1 MTELENERLAD
12 ASGPVAPAVEAPVPD
27 AEPTAPSVRRGGPEY
42 EFSDKQNEL
51 VGALAAKMAFVG
63 TTMIVFGI
71 LLDLGALVSIV
82 ALHLA
87 PTSGAALTN
96 VIAGAA
102 LFCVGFWTRGASVH
116 FQRIVDTEGSD
127 VSNLM
132 TALEELFR
140 IYSLQRVLF
149 LFTSVLA
156 VLATVIHFIAPP

>member
-1 MTELENERLAD
+1 MTDVETTEAD
-12 ASGPVAPAVEAPVPD
+12 VESSGPVAAAVEPVPPD
-27 AEPTAPSVRRGGPEY
+27 EPSAPSAKRGPSEY
-42 EFSDKQNEL
+42 EFSDRQNEL
-51 VGALAAKMAFVG
+51 VGALAGKMSFVG
-63 TTMIVFGI
+63 TMMIVFGI
-71 LLDLGALVSIV
+71 LLDLGGLVSILL
-82 ALHLA
+82 LHLA

-102 LFCVGFWTRGASVH
+102 LLCVGFWTRGAAVH

-156 VLATVIHFIAPP
+156 VLAIVIHVISTP